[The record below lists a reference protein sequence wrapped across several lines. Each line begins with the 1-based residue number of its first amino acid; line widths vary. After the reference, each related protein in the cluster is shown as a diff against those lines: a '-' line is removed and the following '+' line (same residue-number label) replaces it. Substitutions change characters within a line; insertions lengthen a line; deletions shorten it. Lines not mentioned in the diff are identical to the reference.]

1 MTGFIPGE
9 AVWIL
14 ISLPG
19 DPKFYPQGE
28 CDITR
33 EGSFRCVNAQFGDR
47 GGKGVLYAQAIIVN
61 AAEESF
67 LRQHY
72 KSGLTSM
79 PKVVAKSALV
89 RYTKG

>member
-1 MTGFIPGE
+1 
-9 AVWIL
+9 
-14 ISLPG
+14 
-19 DPKFYPQGE
+19 
-28 CDITR
+28 
-33 EGSFRCVNAQFGDR
+33 
-47 GGKGVLYAQAIIVN
+47 VN